1 MVAKLEKQECQM
13 LVSVVLLDSQIHVE
27 TLLCSNVCSDQSS
40 DSWRLGQDVRVKGQ
54 KSSLLHSCCCCYC
67 CRVAQ
72 LSSLLQEDDNILL
85 LCATLML
92 QRQIDKVIAT

>member
-54 KSSLLHSCCCCYC
+54 KSSLLHSCCCYC

>member
-40 DSWRLGQDVRVKGQ
+40 VSWRLGQDVRVKGQ
-54 KSSLLHSCCCCYC
+54 KSSLLHSCCCYC